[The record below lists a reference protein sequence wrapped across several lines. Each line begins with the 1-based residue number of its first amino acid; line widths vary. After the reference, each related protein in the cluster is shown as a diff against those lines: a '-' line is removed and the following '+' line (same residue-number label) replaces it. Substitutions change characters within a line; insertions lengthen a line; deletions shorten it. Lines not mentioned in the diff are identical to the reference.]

1 MGIIARQ
8 SIKASV
14 VGFVGV
20 GIGAVTTLFIT
31 PKFLT
36 PEEIGTL
43 STIQRS
49 SILLYSFMILGV
61 IFSVRKFSSTDFSIS
76 KYNYKEF
83 LGANL
88 VFLSISCLL
97 FSLVYVLLKDVILSF
112 FIQNSEELSSFIYF
126 PLFLAIVI
134 VFSQFFFVVAG
145 VSKRIVFPNFF
156 NSVVNRLLSV
166 AILIGYGYGL
176 MKFYN
181 FTILYMTA
189 FYVLPFILISVYVLY
204 FLKVRIEIPD
214 RLKLKSVF
222 KDTYKYNSFL
232 YLTITSSII
241 IQSIDTIMISSMKGT
256 ADAAIYTIAFFIAT
270 IIEIPQR
277 MLVQVASPIISNKL
291 KSNDFKGLQVIY
303 KESSLFQ
310 LFIAYVLFSGIW
322 FNLDAIYKIMPNGS
336 IYEAGWVVVLLISIA
351 KITDIGF
358 GLNKQIIEMSE
369 YYNFNLFINIFMS
382 LLVVVL
388 NLVLIPKYGING
400 AALASLISV

>member
-214 RLKLKSVF
+214 
-222 KDTYKYNSFL
+222 
-232 YLTITSSII
+232 
-241 IQSIDTIMISSMKGT
+241 
-256 ADAAIYTIAFFIAT
+256 
-270 IIEIPQR
+270 
-277 MLVQVASPIISNKL
+277 
-291 KSNDFKGLQVIY
+291 
-303 KESSLFQ
+303 
-310 LFIAYVLFSGIW
+310 
-322 FNLDAIYKIMPNGS
+322 
-336 IYEAGWVVVLLISIA
+336 
-351 KITDIGF
+351 
-358 GLNKQIIEMSE
+358 
-369 YYNFNLFINIFMS
+369 
-382 LLVVVL
+382 
-388 NLVLIPKYGING
+388 
-400 AALASLISV
+400 